1 MKTKIMRH
9 VNKKIY
15 IVDAI
20 GIHCGMNYY
29 AESFVSIIKEN
40 GLDCKI
46 LSNYSTCGAS
56 FFNNF
61 YSGSTLAKVAKL
73 IVGGIKLFFKTL
85 FDRKS
90 VYIFFSY
97 GNLIDFLLQF
107 STLFAKNRIV
117 DVHEV
122 IAQGYEKNKLFR
134 RLFTLIY
141 HHTSHVIIHSK
152 RSEDILSEIG
162 YKGGFLFVPHFA
174 YLTTEKYDIATVDKD
189 VKNLIKD
196 KVNILWFGNIT
207 YSKGID
213 IYISNILSLS
223 KNIKEKINIIV
234 AGRSLDGVFEKCDT
248 SDAVFSVVLRR
259 LNDDEMTYLYT
270 SCDYV
275 VLPYRQTSQSGVLE
289 MAFHYRKPVIVSKI
303 PYFEMMLNNYP
314 SFGLV
319 TDISQGEFCRTIEDV
334 VFNNRLFY
342 TEEDIYNYSHRKEIQ
357 DFGVELKKLVEKL

>member
-1 MKTKIMRH
+1 MSRLD
-9 VNKKIY
+9 KKLY

-46 LSNYSTCGAS
+46 LSNYSTCGAPY
-56 FFNNF
+56 FNNF
-61 YSGSTLAKVAKL
+61 YSGSTLKKVAKL
-73 IVGGIKLFFKTL
+73 IVGCIKLFLKTL

-97 GNLIDFLLQF
+97 GNLIDFLLLF
-107 STLFAKNRIV
+107 STLFVNNRII

-122 IAQGYEKNKLFR
+122 IAQGFEKNKLYR
-134 RLFTLIY
+134 KLFTSIY
-141 HHTSHVIIHSK
+141 RHTSHVIIHSK
-152 RSEDILSEIG
+152 RSEVILSEIG
-162 YKGGFLFVPHFA
+162 YKGNFLFVPHFA
-174 YLTTEKYDIATVDKD
+174 YQTTEEYDIALVDND
-189 VKNLIKD
+189 VRNLIKD
-196 KVNILWFGNIT
+196 KINILWFGNIT

-223 KNIKEKINIIV
+223 KNIKEKINVVV

-248 SDAVFSVVLRR
+248 SDSVFSVVLRR

-275 VLPYRQTSQSGVLE
+275 ILPYRQTSQSGVLE
-289 MAFHYRKPVIVSKI
+289 MAFHYMKPVIVSKI
-303 PYFEMMLNNYP
+303 PYFEMMLNKYP
-314 SFGLV
+314 SFGIV
-319 TDISQGEFCRTIEDV
+319 TDISQEEFSRTIEDV
-334 VFNNRLFY
+334 ALNKRKFY
-342 TEEDIYNYSHRKEIQ
+342 TEEDIYRYSHRKEIQ
-357 DFGVELKKLVEKL
+357 DFGVNLKKLIDTL